1 MYWRRPQTSLIGFTA
16 TLAAFGVSLFVST
29 ARAQDEE
36 DDTGRGSGSVP
47 SGISGAVVR
56 PPEEPDE
63 AEPRKP
69 VVVEPKL
76 VQFHE
81 AQYPKEAQEKGLQA
95 EVLLHLTL
103 DKTGK
108 VTAVKVVEPAGH
120 GFDEAAQAA
129 AMQFV
134 FEPATRNGKPVSV
147 IVPYRYRFE
156 LKPVTP
162 EEAPPPPPPTTG
174 NLEGKVYIAG
184 TDIPLVGAEVVVVAP
199 DGKETRLT
207 SDDQGKWSLVDLP
220 PGEYTV
226 RVNSAGYEPTENVET
241 VTAGE
246 VVGITYRIAP
256 EVEGLEVTVKG
267 ERPPREVTRRTIERR
282 EIARIPG
289 TGGDALRSI
298 QNLPG
303 VARPPGLAGL
313 LIVRGSSPRDTQT
326 FIDGAN
332 VPLIYHFGGLSSTVP
347 TEMLDRIDFYPGN
360 FSAKYGRVMGGI
372 VDVALREPNIK
383 CNGPY
388 GKKSDEK
395 GCYHGLAEFDLIKG
409 RAMLEGPILGSED
422 WTFAMAAQRSW
433 FDVWLKPVLKEAGA
447 GVTTAPIYY
456 DYQVIAENKPDRNS
470 RLSLRALGADDR
482 VEILITDPAA
492 EDPAFGGNI
501 TFRTASHS
509 GQVLYETELDRNVN
523 LNSMFSVG
531 KTELEFSVGSLLAFY
546 IDYYPIQMRNEF
558 GWKLVKGVTLNAG
571 MDFLVAPYDIS
582 VRAPQP
588 PREGEPDPGPFAARP
603 PIETSEKGTI
613 FRPAWYLEGELQP
626 TRRLRVVPGLRLDYA
641 RDSGRA
647 DWSPRIN
654 ARYDIVP
661 STAADEDEDLALA
674 GKRHLRT
681 TAKGGVGLYYQPPD
695 FQETNEVYGTPG
707 IGSNRAIHYALG
719 IEQELSKQVE
729 LSVEGFYKDLDS
741 LVARAPSG
749 AGFAYGNSGDGSVIG
764 LETLLKYKPDKRF
777 FGWVAY
783 TLSRSVRR
791 DAPGEEEYLFDFDQT
806 HNLILLGSYRLAR
819 GWEFG
824 ARFRVVSGNLETPV
838 VRAPELTSLYSS
850 DGAAY
855 AAIQGDRTERLPLFH
870 QLDLRIDKRWQ
881 FEYWRFATYLDVQ
894 NVYNNRAVEGTNY
907 NYNYSQRSRIR
918 GVPILP
924 SIGVRGEF

>member
-1 MYWRRPQTSLIGFTA
+1 MHGLVRIAAALGLFLVVNPA
-16 TLAAFGVSLFVST
+16 LAQG
-29 ARAQDEE
+29 EG

-56 PPEEPDE
+56 PPEEPAE
-63 AEPRKP
+63 AAPKKP
-69 VVVEPKL
+69 VIVEPKL
-76 VQFHE
+76 VKFQE
-81 AQYPKEAQEKGLQA
+81 ATYPKEAREKGLQA

-103 DKTGK
+103 DRAGK
-108 VTAVKVVEPAGH
+108 VTAVKVIEPAGH

-134 FEPATRNGKPVSV
+134 FEPATRDGEPVPV

-156 LKPVTP
+156 LKPATP
-162 EEAPPPPPPTTG
+162 EAAPPPPPPTTG
-174 NLEGKVYIAG
+174 NLKGTVYIAG

-207 SDDQGKWSLVDLP
+207 TGEQGDWSLVDLP
-220 PGEYTV
+220 PGSYTV
-226 RVNSAGYEPTENVET
+226 RVSSAGYEPTENVEA

-246 VVGITYRIAP
+246 EVGITYRIAP

-313 LIVRGSSPRDTQT
+313 LIVRGSSPQDTQT
-326 FIDGAN
+326 FVDGAN

-360 FSAKYGRVMGGI
+360 FSSKYGRVMGGI
-372 VDVALREPNIK
+372 VDVALREPNTK
-383 CNGPY
+383 CWGPY
-388 GKKSDEK
+388 GKKSDET
-395 GCYHGLAEFDLIKG
+395 GCYHGFAELDLISG
-409 RAMLEGPILGSED
+409 QAMLEGPLLGSDD
-422 WTFAMAAQRSW
+422 WTFAVGGQRSW
-433 FDVWLKPVLKEAGA
+433 IDVWLKPVLREAGA

-456 DYQVIAENKPDRNS
+456 DYQVIAENKPSRNS

-482 VEILITDPAA
+482 LEILITDPAA
-492 EDPAFGGNI
+492 EDPAFGGNL
-501 TFRTASHS
+501 TFRTASHN
-509 GQVLYETELDRNVN
+509 GQVLYQAELSRDVT

-531 KTELEFSVGSLLAFY
+531 KTELQFGIGSVLAFN
-546 IDYYPIQMRNEF
+546 IDYYPIQVRNEY
-558 GWKLVKGVTLNAG
+558 GWKLIKGVTLNAG

-603 PIETSEKGTI
+603 PTETTEKGTI

-626 TRRLRVVPGLRLDYA
+626 TKRLRVVPGLRLDYA
-641 RDSGRA
+641 RDSGQA

-661 STAADEDEDLALA
+661 STEGDTDEDEAFA
-674 GKRHLRT
+674 GRRRLRT

-695 FQETNEVYGTPG
+695 FQETDDIYGTPG
-707 IGSNRAIHYALG
+707 LNSNRAVHYSLG
-719 IEQELSKQVE
+719 VEQELSRQIE
-729 LSVEGFYKDLDS
+729 LSVESFYKDMDQ
-741 LVARAPSG
+741 LVSRAPAG
-749 AGFAYGNSGDGSVIG
+749 AGFTYANQGTGSVIG

-783 TLSRSVRR
+783 TLSRSVRQ
-791 DAPGEEEYLFDFDQT
+791 DGPGEEEYLFQFDQT
-806 HNLILLGSYRLAR
+806 HNLILLGSYRLGR

-824 ARFRVVSGNLETPV
+824 ARFRLVSGNLDTPV
-838 VRAPELTSLYSS
+838 VRPPELTALYSS

-855 AAIQGDRTERLPLFH
+855 APLQGERLSERLPLFH
-870 QLDLRIDKRWQ
+870 QLDVRIDKRWQ
-881 FEYWRFATYLDVQ
+881 FEYWRFSTFLDVQ

-907 NYNYSQRSRIR
+907 NYNFSQRGRIR
-918 GVPILP
+918 GVPIIP